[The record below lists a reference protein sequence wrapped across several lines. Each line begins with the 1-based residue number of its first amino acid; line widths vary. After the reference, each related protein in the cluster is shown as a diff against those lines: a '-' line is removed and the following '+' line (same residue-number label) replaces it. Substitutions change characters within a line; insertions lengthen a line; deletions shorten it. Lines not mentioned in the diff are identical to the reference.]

1 MNNMT
6 INTKLKVILITA
18 AILLV
23 IIGILAVYL
32 TWSPEEVEEMVE
44 EPGKETL
51 EELLDRLTP
60 KDAPPMTEEEKEAT
74 EELLKQL
81 TPNN

>member
-1 MNNMT
+1 MT